1 MTLPVI
7 FAGRRAAESLMTD
20 TCVVRRKSTGAGTDP
35 VTGAPIDTWTTLYEG
50 PAKRQSEAQYEVT
63 PDVGESLR
71 TVQRYLAHFPV
82 GAFLPSVGDVIEWTA
97 CPQDPDRVGSKDRIV
112 GRFNKTYA
120 TAMRVY
126 VEQEVP

>member
-1 MTLPVI
+1 M
-7 FAGRRAAESLMTD
+7 AD
-20 TCVVRRKSTGAGTDP
+20 TCVVRRKQAGAGTDP
-35 VTGAPIDTWTTLYEG
+35 ETGAPVDAWVPVYTG
-50 PAKRQSEAQYEVT
+50 QAKRQSEAQYEVT

-82 GAFLPSVGDVIEWTA
+82 GAFLPNVGDVIEWTA